1 VAAVSKYAITCKVEE
16 IKQKKKRMENQ
27 ACQPRCPNSVGILQ
41 YSAQEMKL
49 ATRYGGG

>member
-1 VAAVSKYAITCKVEE
+1 MQSGRNKTEE
-16 IKQKKKRMENQ
+16 EADETQ

-41 YSAQEMKL
+41 FSAQEMKL